1 MGLELT
7 LLLASIGSHIE
18 IAGKM
23 PCCCMSKLIKKF
35 TFAVVVAGAMALAQ
49 PARAQ
54 SFMCEQTFKLDD
66 ATMQAYRFGPEVPPP
81 APVPEPNPLRI
92 RILRYASFALRH
104 RLSGLASYYSTSLD
118 GTLTANGERYHN
130 KQMSAAHLTLP
141 LGSWIEVTSRATG
154 RKLRL
159 RVNDRGPYVN
169 KFAIDLSQAAAHF
182 LGVDIAEDR
191 FVMIRVIGL
200 PGEEPLPQ
208 DVIDGPKAAV
218 AEETTAG
225 LTPGGN

>member
-1 MGLELT
+1 MNDIAKKLT
-7 LLLASIGSHIE
+7 LG
-18 IAGKM
+18 
-23 PCCCMSKLIKKF
+23 
-35 TFAVVVAGAMALAQ
+35 VVVAGALALAQ

-54 SFMCEQTFKLDD
+54 GFLCEETFKLDD
-66 ATMQAYRFGPEVPPP
+66 AAMQSYRFGPEVPPP
-81 APVPEPNPLRI
+81 APIPEPESNPLKL
-92 RILRYASFALRH
+92 RILKYASLTLSH

-169 KFAIDLSQAAAHF
+169 KFAIDLSQAAARF
-182 LGVDIAEDR
+182 LGVDVAEDR
-191 FVMIRVIGL
+191 FVLIRVIGL

-218 AEETTAG
+218 LEETAAV
-225 LTPGGN
+225 LTPDGK

>member
-1 MGLELT
+1 MSNLLKKLT
-7 LLLASIGSHIE
+7 FGA
-18 IAGKM
+18 
-23 PCCCMSKLIKKF
+23 
-35 TFAVVVAGAMALAQ
+35 VVAGALALAQ

-54 SFMCEQTFKLDD
+54 AYMCEETFKLDD
-66 ATMQAYRFGPEVPPP
+66 AAMQSYRFGPEVPPP
-81 APVPEPNPLRI
+81 APIPEPNPLRF
-92 RILRYASFALRH
+92 RILKYASFALRH

-141 LGSWIEVTSRATG
+141 LGSWVEVTARATG

-169 KFAIDLSQAAAHF
+169 KFAIDLSQAAARF
-182 LGVDIAEDR
+182 LGVDVAEDR

-208 DVIDGPKAAV
+208 DVIDGPKAPAT
-218 AEETTAG
+218 EETAS
-225 LTPGGN
+225 LTPAAK

>member
-1 MGLELT
+1 MTRSLMMETMKKLT
-7 LLLASIGSHIE
+7 LA
-18 IAGKM
+18 
-23 PCCCMSKLIKKF
+23 
-35 TFAVVVAGAMALAQ
+35 AVVVGAMALAQ

-54 SFMCEQTFKLDD
+54 SFLCEDTFKLDD
-66 ATMQAYRFGPEVPPP
+66 ATMQAYRFGPDVPPP
-81 APVPEPNPLRI
+81 TPIPQPDVNPLKL
-92 RILRYASFALRH
+92 RILKYASFAMRH

-141 LGSWIEVTSRATG
+141 LGSWVEITSRATG

-208 DVIDGPKAAV
+208 DAIDGPKAAV
-218 AEETTAG
+218 VEETAA
-225 LTPGGN
+225 LTPSAK

>member
-1 MGLELT
+1 
-7 LLLASIGSHIE
+7 
-18 IAGKM
+18 
-23 PCCCMSKLIKKF
+23 
-35 TFAVVVAGAMALAQ
+35 V
-49 PARAQ
+49 RAQ
-54 SFMCEQTFKLDD
+54 AFMCEENFKLDD
-66 ATMQAYRFGPEVPPP
+66 AAMQSYRFGPEVPPLP
-81 APVPEPNPLRI
+81 APIPEPEANPLKL
-92 RILRYASFALRH
+92 RILKYASLAVRH

-141 LGSWIEVTSRATG
+141 LGSWVEVTARATG

-169 KFAIDLSQAAAHF
+169 KFAIDLSQAAARY

-191 FVMIRVIGL
+191 FVSIRVIGL

-208 DVIDGPKAAV
+208 DVIDAPKAPV
-218 AEETTAG
+218 IEETAA
-225 LTPGGN
+225 LTPSAK

>member
-1 MGLELT
+1 MRNL
-7 LLLASIGSHIE
+7 
-18 IAGKM
+18 
-23 PCCCMSKLIKKF
+23 SKKLML
-35 TFAVVVAGAMALAQ
+35 AVVAAGALALVE
-49 PARAQ
+49 PVRAQ
-54 SFMCEQTFKLDD
+54 SFLCEDTFKLDD
-66 ATMQAYRFGPEVPPP
+66 ATMQAYRFGPDVAPPSP
-81 APVPEPNPLRI
+81 IPEPEVNPFKLRI
-92 RILRYASFALRH
+92 LKYASFAMRH

-141 LGSWIEVTSRATG
+141 LGSWVEITARATG

-169 KFAIDLSQAAAHF
+169 KFAIDLSQAAARF
-182 LGVDIAEDR
+182 LGVDVAEDR

-208 DVIDGPKAAV
+208 DMIDGPKASV
-218 AEETTAG
+218 VEETAA
-225 LTPGGN
+225 LTPAAK